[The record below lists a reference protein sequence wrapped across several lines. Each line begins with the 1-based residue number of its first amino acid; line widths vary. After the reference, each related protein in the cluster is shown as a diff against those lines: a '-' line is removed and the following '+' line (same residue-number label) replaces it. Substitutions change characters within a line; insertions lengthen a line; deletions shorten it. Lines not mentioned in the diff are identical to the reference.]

1 VSALRREVRKLAGLA
16 APVAGAQVG
25 FMMLGT
31 VDTLMVAR
39 VSVEALAAAAL
50 ANAWIFGALL
60 VGQGLI
66 HGMDPIITFAH
77 GAGQRERTA
86 LTLQRGLVLALLASV
101 PVCALLA
108 GAGWFLQAL
117 GQDPELSRAA
127 ARYTDVQIAS
137 VPFFLAFLALRQ
149 YLQGREIVRPTF
161 WVILLAN
168 GFNVVANYALIFGNL
183 GSPALGLVGAGLASS
198 LTRVVMFAVL
208 VMWVRA
214 FGLHRNAW
222 VPWSRAA
229 LDPRALGHMLA
240 LGAPIALQMSFEI
253 WAFSG
258 AALLAGRLGAESLA
272 AHTIALNMAALA
284 FMVPLGISQAVVTR
298 VGNLLGARD
307 PTGAQRSAWVAMVL
321 GGGVMLISAIS
332 FVTLRNLL
340 PRLYTGDPAVVAL
353 CATILPIAGVFQVF
367 DGVQVVG
374 CGVLR
379 GMGRTRPAA
388 VFTFVAY
395 WMLALP
401 LSYGLGLRAGWGL
414 SGIWWGLC
422 LGLACVAVG
431 LVAWIRLRGPAHDAA
446 TV

>member
-1 VSALRREVRKLAGLA
+1 
-16 APVAGAQVG
+16 
-25 FMMLGT
+25 
-31 VDTLMVAR
+31 
-39 VSVEALAAAAL
+39 
-50 ANAWIFGALL
+50 
-60 VGQGLI
+60 
-66 HGMDPIITFAH
+66 
-77 GAGQRERTA
+77 
-86 LTLQRGLVLALLASV
+86 
-101 PVCALLA
+101 
-108 GAGWFLQAL
+108 
-117 GQDPELSRAA
+117 
-127 ARYTDVQIAS
+127 
-137 VPFFLAFLALRQ
+137 
-149 YLQGREIVRPTF
+149 
-161 WVILLAN
+161 
-168 GFNVVANYALIFGNL
+168 
-183 GSPALGLVGAGLASS
+183 
-198 LTRVVMFAVL
+198 
-208 VMWVRA
+208 
-214 FGLHRNAW
+214 
-222 VPWSRAA
+222 
-229 LDPRALGHMLA
+229 
-240 LGAPIALQMSFEI
+240 
-253 WAFSG
+253 
-258 AALLAGRLGAESLA
+258 
-272 AHTIALNMAALA
+272 
-284 FMVPLGISQAVVTR
+284 MVPLGISQAVVTR